1 MNLLLN
7 IQNLV
12 LEILNVGANINI
24 KKNFLQEFIFK
35 TNISSFFPTNGMTTI
50 VWMVVV
56 DLFAYYEL
64 GN

>member
-7 IQNLV
+7 IQNFV

-24 KKNFLQEFIFK
+24 KKTFYKNLFLKLILAV
-35 TNISSFFPTNGMTTI
+35 FFPTNGMTTI